1 MAFLK
6 ILCIFRA
13 YGACRKFRNYI
24 VAIYKMGL
32 FWNEKRKED
41 NVPFLCVL
49 GQQCWVNSTLDTKER
64 GKLQLLST
72 TDSCDEHYVET
83 ENYRIIEALEG
94 TLKIIQFH

>member
-1 MAFLK
+1 
-6 ILCIFRA
+6 
-13 YGACRKFRNYI
+13 
-24 VAIYKMGL
+24 MGL